1 MVSGTHSN
9 TGRIGDVAAMAAL
22 ETLDR
27 FETDGG
33 MGIRGRLET
42 LRMSD
47 APENADARTRPQ
59 SGAEAAALHID
70 RLTLTE
76 FRNHAKALVETG
88 GRSVVLAGPNGAGK
102 TNILEAVSF
111 LSPGRGL
118 RRATMTEVGRQA
130 GPAESAGAGSHWAVS
145 AVLVHDRGAIRIGT
159 GPDPETRPG
168 QGRRLVR
175 IDGQSASQTALGDH
189 LAMVWLTPAMDRLF
203 LEGAGNRRRFLDRLV
218 YGHDSG
224 HAGALAGYEHAM
236 RERSRLLRAGRF
248 DRAWLDGLEET
259 MVRKGIAVAAGRR
272 LLVERLQLADS
283 QACFGE
289 GSVDTVFP
297 RVDVALSG
305 AIETALSD
313 LPALEVE
320 DRFRQRLRDSRG
332 VDAVSGGAADGI
344 HRSDLLVS
352 HRAKGIGAAQCSTGE
367 QKALLL
373 GLVLANA
380 RLLATARGAAPILLM
395 DEVAAHLDS
404 RRRAALFA
412 EIKALGAQAWFT
424 GTDAAL
430 FEAMRP
436 EATVLT
442 VDDGT
447 ISAT

>member
-1 MVSGTHSN
+1 MRDVSTIAEYGTRWLAESS
-9 TGRIGDVAAMAAL
+9 GSGSAS
-22 ETLDR
+22 E
-27 FETDGG
+27 
-33 MGIRGRLET
+33 
-42 LRMSD
+42 
-47 APENADARTRPQ
+47 
-59 SGAEAAALHID
+59 SGADPQEGTILHID
-70 RLTLTE
+70 RLSLTD
-76 FRNHAKALVETG
+76 FRNHSKVAIETA

-118 RRATMTEVGRQA
+118 RRATVVDVARNDA
-130 GPAESAGAGSHWAVS
+130 PAGSHWAVS
-145 AVLVHDRGAIRIGT
+145 AVLVNDGRTVRLGT
-159 GPDPETRPG
+159 GPDPDVPMG

-175 IDGQSASQTALGDH
+175 IDGQTVSQTALGDR
-189 LAMVWLTPAMDRLF
+189 LAMVWLTPVMDRLF
-203 LEGAGNRRRFLDRLV
+203 LEGASNRRRFLDRLV

-224 HAGALAGYEHAM
+224 HAGALAAYEHAM
-236 RERSRLLRAGRF
+236 RERSRLLRSGRF

-259 MVRKGIAVAAGRR
+259 MAHKGIAVAAGRR
-272 LLVERLQLADS
+272 FLVERLQLADS
-283 QACFGE
+283 LARYGD
-289 GSVDTVFP
+289 GAVDTVFP
-297 RVDVALSG
+297 RADIAVSG
-305 AIETALSD
+305 SIETWLGD
-313 LPALEVE
+313 RPALEVE
-320 DRFRQRLRDSRG
+320 ERFRTLLRDSRSL
-332 VDAVSGGAADGI
+332 DSVSGGAADGI

-352 HRAKGIGAAQCSTGE
+352 HRAKGVGAAQCSTGE

-373 GLVLANA
+373 GLILANA
-380 RLLATARGAAPILLM
+380 RLLATARGAAPILLF

-447 ISAT
+447 ISLNS

>member
-1 MVSGTHSN
+1 
-9 TGRIGDVAAMAAL
+9 MA
-22 ETLDR
+22 TR
-27 FETDGG
+27 FG
-33 MGIRGRLET
+33 MGFLRPLET
-42 LRMSD
+42 LRMNEG
-47 APENADARTRPQ
+47 PKNACTRPR
-59 SGAEAAALHID
+59 SSDGAGMAALYID
-70 RLTLTE
+70 RLTLTA
-76 FRNHAKALVETG
+76 FRNHSKTFVETG

-118 RRATMTEVGRQA
+118 RRATMTEVGQDTKVGQGWGPESNDEA
-130 GPAESAGAGSHWAVS
+130 GSSVAPSHWAVS
-145 AVLVHDRGAIRIGT
+145 AVLVHSGGTLRIGT
-159 GPDPETRPG
+159 GPDPEARPG

-175 IDGQSASQTALGDH
+175 IDGQSASQTALGEH

-203 LEGAGNRRRFLDRLV
+203 MEGAANRRRFLDRLV

-259 MVRKGIAVAAGRR
+259 MARKGIAVAAGRR
-272 LLVERLQLADS
+272 LLVDRLQLADQ
-283 QACFGE
+283 QARFGE

-305 AIETALSD
+305 TIEAGLSD

-320 DRFRQRLRDSRG
+320 DQFRRRLRDARG
-332 VDAVSGGAADGI
+332 VDAVAGGAADGI

-352 HRAKGIGAAQCSTGE
+352 HRAKGVGAAQCSTGE

-430 FEAMRP
+430 FDAMRP
-436 EATVLT
+436 EAMVLT

-447 ISAT
+447 ISAA

>member
-1 MVSGTHSN
+1 MRDVSTVAEIDTNWLADSSVDSVRGAGPGSGSDSAPDCRPDPAEGT
-9 TGRIGDVAAMAAL
+9 I
-22 ETLDR
+22 
-27 FETDGG
+27 
-33 MGIRGRLET
+33 
-42 LRMSD
+42 
-47 APENADARTRPQ
+47 
-59 SGAEAAALHID
+59 LHID
-70 RLTLTE
+70 RLSLTD
-76 FRNHAKALVETG
+76 FRNHSTVTIETA

-118 RRATMTEVGRQA
+118 RRATLVDVARNDA
-130 GPAESAGAGSHWAVS
+130 PADRHWAVS
-145 AVLVHDRGAIRIGT
+145 AILMHDGRTVRLGT
-159 GPDPETRPG
+159 GPDPEVPTG

-175 IDGQSASQTALGDH
+175 IDGQSVSQAALGDR

-224 HAGALAGYEHAM
+224 HAGALSAYEHAM
-236 RERSRLLRAGRF
+236 RERSRLLRSGRF

-259 MVRKGIAVAAGRR
+259 MARKGIAVAAGRR
-272 LLVERLQLADS
+272 FLVERLQLADS
-283 QACFGE
+283 FARYGD
-289 GSVDTVFP
+289 GMVDTVFP
-297 RVDVALSG
+297 RADIDLSG
-305 AIETALSD
+305 SIETWLVD
-313 LPALEVE
+313 RPALEVE
-320 DRFRQRLRDSRG
+320 ERFRTLLRESRSLDS
-332 VDAVSGGAADGI
+332 VAGGAADGI

-352 HRAKGIGAAQCSTGE
+352 HRAKGVGAAQCSTGE

-373 GLVLANA
+373 GLILANA
-380 RLLATARGAAPILLM
+380 RLLAKARGAAPILLF

-447 ISAT
+447 ISLSS